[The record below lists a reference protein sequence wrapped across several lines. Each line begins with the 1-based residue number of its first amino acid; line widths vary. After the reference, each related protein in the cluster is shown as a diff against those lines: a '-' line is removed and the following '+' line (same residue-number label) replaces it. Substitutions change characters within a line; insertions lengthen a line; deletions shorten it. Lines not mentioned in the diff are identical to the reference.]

1 MDEVFTGPRAS
12 RLPGRARWLTAVA
25 VAAVAAVNL
34 AGIWD
39 IALGRRTAAEDAS
52 RAFAAETAVRARAIE
67 QALADVRSNLTFLS
81 ASAPVARLERGGS
94 PEAAFRREA
103 AESALLVSL
112 RSHPSVVR
120 LAVRDAAGRPLLL
133 VGRRGGLPV
142 LWVSGAPTGDEGA
155 AADPNRP
162 RLLGSIAADP
172 AAAASNHL
180 DVEIAPLILL
190 GSDEGERRCLLQD
203 GRGAVMARHAPASA
217 SGERHL
223 DASAEVRAEGWSAPG
238 PWSLACTEPVRVAV
252 ASTEPLAARQ
262 RTTLALNLGVMALAV
277 LLGGLALREVRKR
290 ERLEA
295 ATHEEARVR
304 DLERQ
309 LFHAER
315 LTTVGQL
322 AAGIAHE
329 INNPL
334 EGMANY
340 LSLAQEAL
348 AQGDTAAA
356 ARRLDRVRQG
366 LEQAAG
372 TVRQVLT
379 QSERGDTARGPV
391 DVNRIL
397 ADTVEFIRSRREFAS
412 IRFGLD
418 LAEGPLPALAN
429 AVMLGQVASNLL
441 LNACEAQPAGGAVEV
456 RSRRDQGRVVIDVA
470 DRGPGVPEADR
481 FRVFEPFFSTKQS
494 NGLGLSVCHAIARQ
508 HEGDLTVLG
517 REGGG
522 AVFRMTLPALE
533 GGTA

>member
-1 MDEVFTGPRAS
+1 MDVFTGPRTA
-12 RLPGRARWLTAVA
+12 RLPGRARWLTALA
-25 VAAVAAVNL
+25 VGAVAAVNL

-39 IALGRRTAAEDAS
+39 IALARRTAAEDAT
-52 RAFAAETAVRARAIE
+52 RAFAAETDGRARAIE
-67 QALADVRSNLTFLS
+67 QTIADLRSNLTFLA
-81 ASAPVARLERGGS
+81 ASSPVSQLTRAES
-94 PEAAFRREA
+94 QEALFRREA

-155 AADPNRP
+155 AADPSRP
-162 RLLGSIAADP
+162 RVLASIAADP
-172 AAAASNHL
+172 TDASSNHL
-180 DVEIAPLILL
+180 DVEIAPAVLL
-190 GSDEGERRCLLQD
+190 GPHESERSCRLQD
-203 GRGAVMARHAPASA
+203 ARGALMARHTQPAGA
-217 SGERHL
+217 ADERRL
-223 DASAEVRAEGWSAPG
+223 DASAAVRAEGWSAPG
-238 PWSLACTEPVRVAV
+238 PWSVSCTEPVRVAV
-252 ASTEPLAARQ
+252 ASTEPLADRQ

-277 LLGGLALREVRKR
+277 LLGGLALREVRTR

-295 ATHEEARVR
+295 EAHEEARVR

-340 LSLAQEAL
+340 LSLAREAL
-348 AQGDTAAA
+348 AQGDTEAA
-356 ARRLDRVRQG
+356 ARRLDGVRQG

-379 QSERGDTARGPV
+379 QSERGDAARSPV
-391 DVNRIL
+391 DVNRVL
-397 ADTVEFIRSRREFAS
+397 ADTVEFIRSRREFAA
-412 IRFGLD
+412 IRFGID

-429 AVMLGQVASNLL
+429 GVMLGQVASNLL
-441 LNACEAQPAGGAVEV
+441 LNACEAQPAGGAVDV
-456 RSRRDQGRVVIDVA
+456 RSRLDGGRVVIDVA

-533 GGTA
+533 GRNA

>member
-1 MDEVFTGPRAS
+1 MTTE
-12 RLPGRARWLTAVA
+12 
-25 VAAVAAVNL
+25 
-34 AGIWD
+34 
-39 IALGRRTAAEDAS
+39 
-52 RAFAAETAVRARAIE
+52 
-67 QALADVRSNLTFLS
+67 
-81 ASAPVARLERGGS
+81 
-94 PEAAFRREA
+94 
-103 AESALLVSL
+103 LL
-112 RSHPSVVR
+112 
-120 LAVRDAAGRPLLL
+120 
-133 VGRRGGLPV
+133 
-142 LWVSGAPTGDEGA
+142 
-155 AADPNRP
+155 
-162 RLLGSIAADP
+162 
-172 AAAASNHL
+172 
-180 DVEIAPLILL
+180 
-190 GSDEGERRCLLQD
+190 ERRCHLAD
-203 GRGAVMARHAPASA
+203 ARGAVMARHAQPAAAEERQLSASA
-217 SGERHL
+217 
-223 DASAEVRAEGWSAPG
+223 DVRAEGWSAPG
-238 PWSLACTEPVRVAV
+238 PWRVACTEPVRAAV

-295 ATHEEARVR
+295 EAHEEARVR

-315 LTTVGQL
+315 LTTAGQL

-340 LSLAQEAL
+340 LSLAEEAL

-366 LEQAAG
+366 LQQAAG

-379 QSERGDTARGPV
+379 QSERGDAAKGPV

-418 LAEGPLPALAN
+418 LAEGQLPARAN

-441 LNACEAQPAGGAVEV
+441 LNACEAQPAGGAVDV
-456 RSRRDQGRVVIDVA
+456 VSRRDGGRVVIDVA

-522 AVFRMTLPALE
+522 AVFRMTLPSLE
-533 GGTA
+533 GGNA

>member
-1 MDEVFTGPRAS
+1 MDDVLTGPRAG
-12 RLPGRARWLTAVA
+12 RLSGRARWLTAVA
-25 VAAVAAVNL
+25 LGAVAAVNL

-39 IALGRRTAAEDAS
+39 IALARRQAAEDAS
-52 RAFAAETAVRARAIE
+52 RAFAAGTAAHARTVE
-67 QALADVRSNLTFLS
+67 QALADLRSNLTFLS
-81 ASAPVARLERGGS
+81 ASAPVARLERGEA
-94 PEAAFRREA
+94 PEVRFRREA

-120 LAVRDAAGRPLLL
+120 LAVRDASGQPLLL

-155 AADPNRP
+155 AFDPGRP
-162 RLLGSIAADP
+162 RLLASIPADP
-172 AAAASNHL
+172 SAAASNQL
-180 DVEIAPLILL
+180 DVELAPLVLL
-190 GSDEGERRCLLQD
+190 GPGDGERRCRLED
-203 GRGAVMARHAPASA
+203 GRGVVMARHPEAPAA
-217 SGERHL
+217 GERL
-223 DASAEVRAEGWSAPG
+223 LEAAAEVRADGWSAPG
-238 PWSLACTEPVRVAV
+238 PWRVACTEPVRVAV

-277 LLGGLALREVRKR
+277 LLGALALREVRKR

-295 ATHEEARVR
+295 AAHEEARVR

-348 AQGDTAAA
+348 AQGDTEAA

-379 QSERGDTARGPV
+379 QSERGDAARGPV

-441 LNACEAQPAGGAVEV
+441 LNACEAQPAGGAVDV
-456 RSRRDQGRVVIDVA
+456 VSRRDGGRVVIDVA

-481 FRVFEPFFSTKQS
+481 FRVFEPFFSTKRS

-533 GGTA
+533 GGNA

>member
-1 MDEVFTGPRAS
+1 MDDVFTEPRAA

-25 VAAVAAVNL
+25 VAAVAAVNV

-39 IALGRRTAAEDAS
+39 IALARRQAAEDAA
-52 RAFAAETAVRARAIE
+52 RAFAGGTAARARAVE
-67 QALADVRSNLTFLS
+67 QTLLDLRSNLTFLS
-81 ASAPVARLERGGS
+81 ASSPVARLSRGGT
-94 PEAAFRREA
+94 PEARFGREA

-120 LAVRDAAGRPLLL
+120 LAVRDAAGQPLLL

-155 AADPNRP
+155 AVDPNRP
-162 RLLGSIAADP
+162 RLSASIAADP
-172 AAAASNHL
+172 AAPASNHL
-180 DVEIAPLILL
+180 DVEVAPLVLL
-190 GSDEGERRCLLQD
+190 GPDEGGRRCHLAD
-203 GRGAVMARHAPASA
+203 ARGAVMARHAQAPAA
-217 SGERHL
+217 DERHL
-223 DASAEVRAEGWSAPG
+223 AAAAEVRAEGWSAPG
-238 PWSLACTEPVRVAV
+238 PFRLACAEPVRLAV

-295 ATHEEARVR
+295 EAHEEARVR
-304 DLERQ
+304 ALERQ

-340 LSLAQEAL
+340 LSLAEEAL
-348 AQGDTAAA
+348 ARGDTQAAA
-356 ARRLDRVRQG
+356 QRLDRVRQG
-366 LEQAAG
+366 LQQAAG

-379 QSERGDTARGPV
+379 QSERGDAAKGPV

-397 ADTVEFIRSRREFAS
+397 ADTVEFIRSRREFAA

-418 LAEGPLPALAN
+418 LADGPLPALAN

-441 LNACEAQPAGGAVEV
+441 LNACEAQPAGGAVDV
-456 RSRRDQGRVVIDVA
+456 ASRREGRRVVIDVA

-522 AVFRMTLPALE
+522 AVFRMTLPSLE
-533 GGTA
+533 GGNA